1 MALIFTLSNKDTFL
15 RSCNAGLKLLLLL
28 LLSILLSSANL
39 FAFSF
44 VFALVCITELTHRLG
59 LVKKLFQNK
68 FLLFV
73 TVFIFISDFVNT
85 KDILLSLFSSLK
97 FLTLLS
103 LSLIF
108 TSVTSP
114 DESARS
120 LGHALSPLLGKAG
133 YHIAS
138 AIELTLALLPMIFS
152 TSTELLDARKSR
164 GGNFIKHPI
173 KTISDF
179 VIALISTL
187 LTKIDAF
194 ADALNSRGYD
204 LFVKRSS
211 PPFNKKD
218 LLLSFILLLTIGVM
232 VYDKI

>member
-28 LLSILLSSANL
+28 VLSILLSNATPL
-39 FAFSF
+39 VFSF
-44 VFALVCITELTHRLG
+44 VFALVIITELSHHLG
-59 LVKKLFQNK
+59 LIKQLLKNK
-68 FLLFV
+68 FLIFV
-73 TVFIFISDFVNT
+73 TFFIFLSDLINT
-85 KDILLSLFSSLK
+85 KDISFSAFSATK
-97 FLTLLS
+97 FLTLLA
-103 LSLIF
+103 LSVIF

-114 DESARS
+114 DESSRS
-120 LGHALSPLLGKAG
+120 LGHALSPLFGKFG
-133 YHIAS
+133 YLLAS
-138 AIELTLALLPMIFS
+138 AVELTLALLPIIFS

-164 GGNFIKHPI
+164 GGNFLKHPV
-173 KTISDF
+173 KTISDY

-187 LTKIDAF
+187 LTKIDQF

-204 LFVKRSS
+204 LFIKRSS

-218 LLLSFILLLTIGVM
+218 IVLVLLLLFSIGLI